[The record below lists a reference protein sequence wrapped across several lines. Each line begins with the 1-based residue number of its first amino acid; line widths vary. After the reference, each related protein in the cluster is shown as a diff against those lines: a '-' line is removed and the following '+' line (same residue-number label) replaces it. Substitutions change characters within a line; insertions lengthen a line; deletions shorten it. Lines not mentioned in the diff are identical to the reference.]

1 MSERQLYPPPP
12 ELLADGPCIS
22 NDLPQLSPDVSDRD
36 TVMLTLPLQLVPV
49 QCTSTGLG
57 LYPIVNS
64 QYRSTTLYQVSYQIQ
79 SLFIESDNRRSPCA
93 NRRGAACSG
102 GISTACVDIR
112 GRAVIHH
119 WHFF

>member
-64 QYRSTTLYQVSYQIQ
+64 QYRSTTLYQVSYHIQ
-79 SLFIESDNRRSPCA
+79 WLF
-93 NRRGAACSG
+93 
-102 GISTACVDIR
+102 
-112 GRAVIHH
+112 
-119 WHFF
+119 F